1 MPVFEGAPVY
11 TADNDDIEI
20 ALGLD
25 NIDEKTAIPAGLM
38 KASNNVAVPI
48 KYNGDFL
55 IGPEGAHMN
64 ISGISTFFTFA
75 VRQAV
80 REQALPFRHR
90 MINGNYD
97 KKTYQFAMKNTKY
110 NNDGKTVVE
119 KNDMWRDETEW
130 DNMFEQMKKERGI
143 E

>member
-1 MPVFEGAPVY
+1 MY

-55 IGPEGAHMN
+55 IGPEGTHMN

-80 REQALPFRHR
+80 RE
-90 MINGNYD
+90 
-97 KKTYQFAMKNTKY
+97 
-110 NNDGKTVVE
+110 
-119 KNDMWRDETEW
+119 
-130 DNMFEQMKKERGI
+130 
-143 E
+143 